1 MRTPSLYVSEMI
13 EAVELIE
20 DFTRGMDKN
29 DFLSDEKTKSAV
41 VRQFE
46 ILGEAAKAIPERVRV
61 LAPELPWNMIAGMR
75 DRLIH
80 AYFAVDYKLVWDTL
94 YNELPELKV
103 RLELL
108 RAELKKDDD
117 P

>member
-1 MRTPSLYVSEMI
+1 MRTPSLYLSEMI
-13 EAVELIE
+13 EAAGLIE

-29 DFLSDEKTKSAV
+29 AFLRDEKTKSAV

-46 ILGEAAKAIPERVRV
+46 ILGEAAKAIPEKVRV
-61 LAPELPWNMIAGMR
+61 LAPELPWSMIAGMR

-80 AYFAVDYKLVWDTL
+80 AYFAIDYELVWDTL
-94 YNELPELKV
+94 ENELPELKA

-108 RAELKKDDD
+108 QAEVKMDNNL
-117 P
+117 